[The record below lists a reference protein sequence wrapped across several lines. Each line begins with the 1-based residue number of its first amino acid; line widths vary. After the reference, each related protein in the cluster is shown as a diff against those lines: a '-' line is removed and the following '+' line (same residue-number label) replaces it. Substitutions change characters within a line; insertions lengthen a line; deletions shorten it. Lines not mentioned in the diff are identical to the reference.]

1 MHLELVF
8 LDADRRTGPRPLDLT
23 PIKTVH
29 PIGSSN
35 ATLHRPNDSRGS
47 AHQSSSATFKCCRE
61 SVYSWYRRQARSGET
76 GGGMGD
82 IDSKIA
88 RSWMRILRAGAA
100 SLLTMAAALLTE
112 RAASAQEYR
121 GTEQQRVACTPD
133 VFRLC
138 SWEIP
143 NVERIVSC
151 LRREKSQ
158 LSAGCR
164 QVFEIEATASR
175 AALNS
180 GAPHHVVRHHFARH
194 RSPGEYE
201 KSDMRE

>member
-1 MHLELVF
+1 MMPTE
-8 LDADRRTGPRPLDLT
+8 GPVQDPSTLT

-61 SVYSWYRRQARSGET
+61 SVYSWYRWKVRSGET

-100 SLLTMAAALLTE
+100 SLLTMAAPLLTE

-151 LRREKSQ
+151 LRREKISVE
-158 LSAGCR
+158 CR
-164 QVFEIEATASR
+164 LPSGLRDRGGRITGGPQQRRAAPYRATPFCTASLTR
-175 AALNS
+175 
-180 GAPHHVVRHHFARH
+180 GI
-194 RSPGEYE
+194 
-201 KSDMRE
+201 

>member
-1 MHLELVF
+1 
-8 LDADRRTGPRPLDLT
+8 
-23 PIKTVH
+23 
-29 PIGSSN
+29 
-35 ATLHRPNDSRGS
+35 
-47 AHQSSSATFKCCRE
+47 
-61 SVYSWYRRQARSGET
+61 
-76 GGGMGD
+76 MGD

-100 SLLTMAAALLTE
+100 SLLTMAAPLLTE

-164 QVFEIEATASR
+164 QVFEIEAAASR

-180 GAPHHVVRHHFARH
+180 GAPHHIVRHHFARH